1 MHGSANLNLM
11 IATARKAA
19 RGLSRDF
26 REIQSL
32 QSSIRGTGDF
42 AGRAIA
48 AAERIL
54 REELRGTRANYGWT
68 CSEGPAEDGEDP
80 TRRWIVDPLCGRTN
94 YLHGL
99 PRWSVSLALEHK
111 REIVSGVVFDP
122 ERGELF
128 LAEKGQGAWMND
140 RRLRVSARKRIAES
154 LLATALPSDGM
165 AGPTESAS
173 GREPPPAC
181 ADARRL
187 GAASLDLACVA
198 AGRIDGYWGSGL
210 RPWDMAAGAILV
222 REAGGFVAPL
232 RKDGDYMADGEIVA
246 ANPTLFEG
254 LVEAIRQD

>member
-19 RGLSRDF
+19 RGLSKDF

-80 TRRWIVDPLCGRTN
+80 TRRWIVDPLSGRTN

-111 REIVSGVVFDP
+111 GEIVSGVVFDP

-140 RRLRVSARKRIAES
+140 RRLRVSARSRMTDS
-154 LLATALPSDGM
+154 LLATAIPPNGSDGPSD
-165 AGPTESAS
+165 ASRERESPS
-173 GREPPPAC
+173 AC
-181 ADARRL
+181 VDARRL
-187 GAASLDLACVA
+187 GAASLDLAYVA

-210 RPWDMAAGAILV
+210 RSWDMAAGAILT
-222 REAGGFVAPL
+222 REAGGFVGPL
-232 RKDGDYMADGEIVA
+232 RHDGNFMADGEIVA

-254 LVEAIRQD
+254 LVGAIRPG

>member
-11 IATARKAA
+11 ISTARKAA

-54 REELRGTRANYGWT
+54 REGLRGTRANYGWI
-68 CSEGPAEDGEDP
+68 CSEGPAEGGEDP

-111 REIVSGVVFDP
+111 REIVSGLVFDP

-154 LLATALPSDGM
+154 LLAIALPPDGM
-165 AGPTESAS
+165 AGPTESTS

-181 ADARRL
+181 AGARRL
-187 GAASLDLACVA
+187 GAASLDLASVA

-210 RPWDMAAGAILV
+210 RPWDMAAGAILI
-222 REAGGFVAPL
+222 REAGGFVGPL
-232 RKDGDYMADGEIVA
+232 RKDGDFMADGEIVA
-246 ANPTLFEG
+246 ANPTLFEE